1 MNFLRTEALARSM
14 GLSARAITRQVEAGL
29 MVSPVRLGARAI
41 AFPQAEV
48 EVITRQRVAGRSDA
62 EIRALV
68 KQLHAQRELHAEQLA
83 AGVAA

>member
-14 GLSARAITRQVEAGL
+14 GLSTRAIARQVQAGL
-29 MVSPVRLGARAI
+29 MVSPVRVGARAI

-48 EVITRQRVAGRSDA
+48 ETITRQRVAGRSDA

-68 KQLHAQRELHAEQLA
+68 QQLHAQRELQAEQLTA
-83 AGVAA
+83 EVGA